1 MGNTAKKSYEQIE
14 NQLWAV
20 MLERML
26 QEKYGK
32 IEYLAIQPAPD
43 PTITQ
48 INNDDLAW
56 LLSERDRCVELE
68 KQIVA
73 EREKLHLLQTD
84 YQNVLNSRTWRWG
97 IKLARIAGKVLAP
110 FRKLKQKM
118 QHT

>member
-56 LLSERDRCVELE
+56 LLRVFSVQMKCL
-68 KQIVA
+68 KLQMMKSNSQI
-73 EREKLHLLQTD
+73 E
-84 YQNVLNSRTWRWG
+84 
-97 IKLARIAGKVLAP
+97 
-110 FRKLKQKM
+110 
-118 QHT
+118 